1 MDEKYTLKA
10 YKGFNKDMTCKD
22 FHYEEG
28 GEYEMPENEVKVC
41 SKGFHSCERP
51 LDILGYYSPANSVY
65 HEVEIGGKMDKNGE
79 DTKVASSRIKVG
91 AKLDIRGLV
100 KAHIE
105 FVREHCTTEYTDP
118 KLATAGE
125 YGAATA
131 GDSGAATAGYSG
143 AATAGDSGA
152 ATAGEYGAA
161 TAGEYGAATT
171 GEYGAATA
179 GYRGAATAGE
189 YGAATAGNSGAATSR
204 GSVAVGE
211 DGVATARATTPKAK
225 GGLGAVLVLA
235 REQEYSYD
243 LAEWKAEVVDGE
255 RIKADTWYTLKDG
268 RFIECE

>member
-1 MDEKYTLKA
+1 MEEKYTLKA
-10 YKGFNKDMTCKD
+10 YKGFNKDMTCKG
-22 FHYEEG
+22 FQYAEG
-28 GEYEMPENEVKVC
+28 GEYEMPENEVEVC

-65 HEVEIGGKMDKNGE
+65 HEVEIGGKIDKKSG

-91 AKLDIRGLV
+91 ARLDIRGLV
-100 KAHIE
+100 KAHIKY
-105 FVREHCTTEYTDP
+105 VKEHCTTEHTDP

-125 YGAATA
+125 Y
-131 GDSGAATAGYSG
+131 
-143 AATAGDSGA
+143 GA

-161 TAGEYGAATT
+161 TAGEYGAATA
-171 GEYGAATA
+171 GDGGAATA

-189 YGAATAGNSGAATSR
+189 YGAATAGDSGAATSR

-211 DGVATARATTPKAK
+211 NGVATARATTPKAK

-235 REQEYSYD
+235 REQEDSYD
-243 LAEWKAEVVDGE
+243 LVEWKTEVVDGE

-268 RFIECE
+268 QFIECE